1 MKNTYTKLA
10 IGLLFSAGLMQSCSI
25 LQTVGLRK
33 KETVTSAKD
42 STAKKDSTAAYDK
55 LLKDARV
62 DSGMFTVI
70 RKENNYYF
78 EIPLKKMG
86 QDILLI
92 QKLSS
97 VPLALN
103 EAGVNKGM
111 NYENKVIRFTH
122 RKEKKEVWVSEIKPQ
137 VEVPKGDAI

>member
-10 IGLLFSAGLMQSCSI
+10 IGLLFSAGLMQSCSL

-86 QDILLI
+86 KI
-92 QKLSS
+92 
-97 VPLALN
+97 
-103 EAGVNKGM
+103 
-111 NYENKVIRFTH
+111 YC
-122 RKEKKEVWVSEIKPQ
+122 
-137 VEVPKGDAI
+137 